1 MKMQLE
7 RLFIEGEH
15 ERIKQENIEKQQA
28 EQIAAGMYDDLYHV
42 LSPTYTHSNCIHS
55 YKHTSLSLTRS
66 ESDGRW
72 S

>member
-28 EQIAAGMYDDLYHV
+28 EQIAAGMYDDLYHIII
-42 LSPTYTHSNCIHS
+42 LLHYSHNLTHS
-55 YKHTSLSLTRS
+55 
-66 ESDGRW
+66 
-72 S
+72 

>member
-28 EQIAAGMYDDLYHV
+28 EQIAAGMCDDLYHIF
-42 LSPTYTHSNCIHS
+42 Y
-55 YKHTSLSLTRS
+55 YHTTAIIII
-66 ESDGRW
+66 
-72 S
+72 

>member
-28 EQIAAGMYDDLYHV
+28 EQIAAGMCDDLYH
-42 LSPTYTHSNCIHS
+42 III
-55 YKHTSLSLTRS
+55 LSLQP
-66 ESDGRW
+66 
-72 S
+72 

>member
-42 LSPTYTHSNCIHS
+42 LSPTYTH
-55 YKHTSLSLTRS
+55 TQ
-66 ESDGRW
+66 
-72 S
+72 

>member
-42 LSPTYTHSNCIHS
+42 LSPTYTHSNCYDHS
-55 YKHTSLSLTRS
+55 LIQTHLSLSHQI
-66 ESDGRW
+66 
-72 S
+72 